1 MLLLVLGAACDQGP
15 SEDLG
20 SCDQRTADAE
30 RAAGEFL
37 GSDDHAEVVVDATL
51 GKAAELDRSGETEDP
66 ELGESLDELFGHVG
80 VGAVHV
86 LGPRDDLLVGES
98 AEGVGG
104 ELHVLVEVRWRPVDK
119 GGE

>member
-1 MLLLVLGAACDQGP
+1 MFLGAACDQGP

-37 GSDDHAEVVVDATL
+37 GGDDHAEVVVDATL
-51 GKAAELDRSGETEDP
+51 GEAAVLDRRGETEDP
-66 ELGESLDELFGHVG
+66 EFGESLDELLGYVG

-86 LGPRDDLLVGES
+86 FGSQGDLLVGES
-98 AEGVGG
+98 AEGFRG